1 MYKKI
6 LIPTD
11 GSNLSDSAVRH
22 GLDLA
27 AESRAQVVVL
37 TVTTPFHILALDPA
51 MISDT
56 AADYEKSV
64 TSHAAAILE
73 RAKCAATAKN
83 VKCETVHVERDHPYE
98 AIIQVA
104 AVKGCDA
111 ILMASHGRRG
121 ATAVIL
127 GSETVKVLTHSK
139 LPVIVYR

>member
-1 MYKKI
+1 MFRHI

-27 AESRAQVVVL
+27 AETRAEVVVL
-37 TVTTPFHILALDPA
+37 TVTAPFHILALDPA

-56 AADYEKSV
+56 AVDYEKRV
-64 TSHAAAILE
+64 TSHAATILE
-73 RAKCAATAKN
+73 QAKSAAAAKK

-98 AIIQVA
+98 AIIQIA
-104 AVKGCDA
+104 AAKGCDV

-121 ATAVIL
+121 AAAVVL

-139 LPVIVYR
+139 VPVIVYR